1 MFKLVKFVNG
11 RINTSE
17 PRFITLTT
25 ALAADVPAHVP
36 VIIKAGALTKVDANA
51 TSTATHMLWKDGKQ
65 GDKTVWV
72 IDLTPDMVFEC
83 PLTAAVSAGLGA
95 YAEVAVADGG
105 TTGAAVTSGKV
116 GAILYDSIPA
126 GAAQGD
132 IVRVFFKA
140 L

>member
-36 VIIKAGALTKVDANA
+36 VIIKAGALTKVDADA

-83 PLTAAVSAGLGA
+83 PLTADLAAGAGA
-95 YAEVAVADGG
+95 YTEVAITATG
-105 TTGAAVTSGKV
+105 TAGTAPASGKK
-116 GAILYDSIPA
+116 GAMLYDTIPA
-126 GAAQGD
+126 NSKTGD
-132 IVRVFFKA
+132 LVRVFFKV
-140 L
+140 

>member
-25 ALAADVPAHVP
+25 ALAADVSAHVP
-36 VIIKAGALTKVDANA
+36 VIIKAGALTKVGADA

-83 PLTAAVSAGLGA
+83 PLTAAVKSGLGA

-105 TTGAAVTSGKV
+105 TTGVAVGTGKV

-126 GAAQGD
+126 GAAKGD
-132 IVRVFFKA
+132 LVRVFFKA